1 MESREVKIIILG
13 VAVHALFMLSIFDIY
28 FKSPIV
34 HGIDPVAPRIQAPAK
49 RLVLFVADGLRADKF
64 FELKPDGS
72 PRAPFL
78 HNVMHEKGKWGV
90 SHARPPTESRP
101 GHVAIIAGLY
111 EDPSAVTK
119 GWKANPVEFD
129 SVFNRSKKVVAF
141 GSPDIVPIFCGNIPQ
156 AKFSAYPHEYEDF
169 ATDASFLDT
178 WVFDRFEQLIN
189 SSKRDSVVEETLQS
203 GELVVFLHLLGCDTN
218 GHAHRPYSPIYLN
231 NVEVVDRG
239 IERVFKLMEEKYSDG
254 RTAYVFT
261 ADHGMSDKGSHGDGE
276 PENTETPLV
285 AWGAGIRG
293 PSPAKPE
300 DDEDDGFKFVD
311 QHTHHMVTPHSWG
324 LQNLERVDVNQG
336 DIAPLMSVLLG
347 LPCPLN
353 SVGVL
358 PRGYLLLNKADEAEA
373 AFANAKQLLNQ
384 FLRKSHIKQET
395 SLFFRPFS
403 SLKNYEELT
412 SRIQQLIG
420 LQQYQA
426 ALDSTQKLI
435 SLSLDGL
442 HYFQTYDWWFLMG
455 TITFG
460 YVGWMLYVIL
470 HLLRHYASS
479 PLFQRKQRKS
489 SLVCKLPLVIISV
502 ISSFQ
507 GNFAMGTLSAALFMV
522 LMFEKSPILYFL
534 YIGTGI
540 FLWQRVL
547 ASPNDFTRIWIA
559 VRTGKVSKFQ
569 ILFASMLSS
578 VIVQLLVSSFFRR
591 EVYTGFFFAAGVVG
605 AVTISMN
612 LPGLSMIPAFVWASC
627 WFLSGFTLMPPQIPE
642 HVSLVVGSAF
652 LVVALAFAA
661 WWIDK
666 IVPKEPILRQLVRD
680 KNLSAERDVLFVVQI
695 ILVCFSS
702 FMVWVTTSYR
712 THRRQLPLTFQVVNW
727 SLAGVA
733 ILLPLR
739 SPPTIIARVC
749 AIFLGFAPPFL
760 LLSIGYEALFY
771 SGLASVLFSWILVE
785 SAITFSSFGRNSFTN
800 EFSASER
807 LIQWTAFAKGER
819 HVSWR
824 SLKLTDVHVALCFL
838 ILINVAFFGTG
849 NVASIASFEISS
861 VYRFIT
867 VFDPFIMT
875 ALLLFKL
882 FIPFILVTCAFSIV
896 VKIMSLPRLGCYFMV
911 LILSDIMTIRFFFL
925 VRNTGSWMEI
935 GNSISH
941 FGIMSAQVVFVLLLF
956 GLSNIYTRD
965 VRINV
970 GQTSKLF

>member
-1 MESREVKIIILG
+1 MESREVKIIVLG

-78 HNVMHEKGKWGV
+78 HNVIHEKGKWGV

-129 SVFNRSKKVVAF
+129 SVFNRSKEVVAF

-189 SSKRDSVVEETLQS
+189 SSKRDAVVEETLQS

-261 ADHGMSDKGSHGDGE
+261 ADHGMSDKGLHGDGE

-426 ALDSTQKLI
+426 ALDFSQKLI

-489 SLVCKLPLVIISV
+489 SL
-502 ISSFQ
+502 

-534 YIGTGI
+534 YVGTGI

-591 EVYTGFFFAAGVVG
+591 EVYTGFFFAAGVIG

-680 KNLSAERDVLFVVQI
+680 KNRSAERDVLFVVQ
-695 ILVCFSS
+695 VA
-702 FMVWVTTSYR
+702 SYL
-712 THRRQLPLTFQVVNW
+712 QQF
-727 SLAGVA
+727 
-733 ILLPLR
+733 
-739 SPPTIIARVC
+739 
-749 AIFLGFAPPFL
+749 
-760 LLSIGYEALFY
+760 YEALFY